1 MFEQLLNEL
10 AHRPVAQGISM
21 VDVLDL
27 PEPLGAALRRMIR
40 AGALPLHDFATA
52 LNLTIDEARTIG
64 ALLAEKGILAVE
76 ASDDR
81 EPSYTV
87 RLATIRRRQ
96 LPANLL
102 KALDEDS

>member
-10 AHRPVAQGISM
+10 AHRPVVQGISM

-52 LNLTIDEARTIG
+52 LKQPRS
-64 ALLAEKGILAVE
+64 LADGLC
-76 ASDDR
+76 R
-81 EPSYTV
+81 EV
-87 RLATIRRRQ
+87 R
-96 LPANLL
+96 
-102 KALDEDS
+102 